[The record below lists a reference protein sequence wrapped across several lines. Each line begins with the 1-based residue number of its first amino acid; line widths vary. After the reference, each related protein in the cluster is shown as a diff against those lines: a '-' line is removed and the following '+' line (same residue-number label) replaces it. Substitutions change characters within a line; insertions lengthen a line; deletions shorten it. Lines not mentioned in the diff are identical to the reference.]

1 MPTWAIVAA
10 AVAAV
15 AAALALRR
23 RLLVPRW
30 QWNDT
35 AVTVFLGDQMTEV
48 FLPEVRV
55 VLAGR
60 QGLVLRTLDGDTLFP
75 GRWLTPQVI
84 EAFGKAVGDA
94 AKLRAALA
102 SGGLEEL
109 WGRGEVPLSLPPM

>member
-1 MPTWAIVAA
+1 VPTWAIVAV
-10 AVAAV
+10 AVAVVVAV
-15 AAALALRR
+15 AVLRR

-35 AVTVFLGDQMTEV
+35 AVTVFLGNQMTEV

-75 GRWLTPQVI
+75 GWWLTPQVI
-84 EAFGKAVGDA
+84 DAFGKAVGDA
-94 AKLRAALA
+94 AKLRAALEA
-102 SGGLEEL
+102 GGLQEL
-109 WGRGEVPLSLPPM
+109 WGRADAPLSLPPM

>member
-1 MPTWAIVAA
+1 MPTWAIVVGV
-10 AVAAV
+10 VAAV
-15 AAALALRR
+15 ASLAVLRR
-23 RLLVPRW
+23 RLLVPKW

-35 AVTVFLGDQMTEV
+35 AVTVFVGNQMTEV

-75 GRWLTPQVI
+75 GWWLTPQVI
-84 EAFGKAVGDA
+84 DAFGKAVGDA
-94 AKLRAALA
+94 AKLRASLA

-109 WGRGEVPLSLPPM
+109 WGRGDVPFALPPM